1 MSSLIQNIASPAKPN
16 VLLVD
21 DEVFN
26 LEILEEILGDQ
37 GYDTDTAENGREAC
51 DKLIA
56 DPEKYQTVLL
66 DRMMPVMGGM
76 DVANYMRE
84 HNQLSK
90 IPVIMQTA
98 RATRQDIEEALSAGI
113 LYYLTKPFER
123 EDLVAIVGTALRHFN
138 AYQVLYRQ
146 LESVSPELNNQG
158 EFELKTTQEAMNQA
172 TRLAQLTNAPTKVV
186 AGLYEL
192 LMNAI
197 EHGNLGIGYEL
208 KARLLKE
215 GRWQA
220 EIESRQQLLDNRN
233 KAVSI
238 SYEVKDS
245 EVIFT
250 IKDQGEGFN
259 FREYLNISYQRSM
272 ALNGRGM
279 LIAKI
284 LSFDRLNY
292 KSPGNE
298 VVAVAR
304 SVASDQ
310 FR

>member
-84 HNQLSK
+84 HDQLSK